1 MAVSGIYCGEG
12 HRLVAVVNRRQFLS
26 QRRRREVL
34 QRPIVRVRYSRP
46 ILGERLVFT
55 SLAGS
60 FRPADKPANMFRFI
74 NDVEEDPYMMDPFAA
89 HRQQMRSMFGPFA
102 MDPFA
107 LTPQIQAPRPPRRQ
121 AGALTPFGMMGMG
134 GGFMDMFGM
143 MGEMMGNMERMSGSP
158 NCQTFSSSTV
168 ISYSSIDSGAPK
180 VYQQT
185 SSTRTG
191 PGGIRETRQ
200 SERDSESGLERLA
213 IGHHIGERA
222 HIMER
227 SRNRR
232 TGDREE
238 RQDFINL
245 DESEADAFDE
255 EWRTQAG
262 RFAQPNARTLD
273 YGRDRRGGGQQLA
286 LPAAPSYTPPPGHRH
301 ESPRHRQPQSRP
313 RYDW

>member
-1 MAVSGIYCGEG
+1 
-12 HRLVAVVNRRQFLS
+12 
-26 QRRRREVL
+26 
-34 QRPIVRVRYSRP
+34 
-46 ILGERLVFT
+46 
-55 SLAGS
+55 
-60 FRPADKPANMFRFI
+60 MFRFL
-74 NDVEEDPYMMDPFAA
+74 NDVDDDPYMMDPFAA
-89 HRQQMRSMFGPFA
+89 HRQQMRLMFGPFG

-107 LTPQIQAPRPPRRQ
+107 LAPQIQAPRAPRRQ
-121 AGALTPFGMMGMG
+121 AGPLAPYGMMGMGGGG

-143 MGEMMGNMERMSGSP
+143 MGDLMGNVDRMSGSP

-168 ISYSSIDSGAPK
+168 ISYSSSDSGPPE

-185 SSTRTG
+185 SATRTG

-200 SERDSESGLERLA
+200 SMRDSESGLERLA
-213 IGHHIGERA
+213 IGHHIGERG
-222 HIMER
+222 HVMER

-245 DESEADAFDE
+245 DETDAGAFDE
-255 EWRTQAG
+255 EWRREAVRYVPPT
-262 RFAQPNARTLD
+262 ARALE

-286 LPAAPSYTPPPGHRH
+286 LTAPPTSTTPPGHRLD
-301 ESPRHRQPQSRP
+301 SPRHRQPTTRP

>member
-1 MAVSGIYCGEG
+1 
-12 HRLVAVVNRRQFLS
+12 
-26 QRRRREVL
+26 
-34 QRPIVRVRYSRP
+34 
-46 ILGERLVFT
+46 
-55 SLAGS
+55 
-60 FRPADKPANMFRFI
+60 MFRFL
-74 NDVEEDPYMMDPFAA
+74 NDAEDDPFMMDPFAA
-89 HRQQMRSMFGPFA
+89 HRQQMRTMFGPFA

-107 LTPQIQAPRPPRRQ
+107 LAPQIQPHRAARRQ
-121 AGALTPFGMMGMG
+121 AGPLAPFGMMGMG

-168 ISYSSIDSGAPK
+168 ISYSSTDPGAPK

-185 SSTRTG
+185 SQTRTG
-191 PGGIRETRQ
+191 PGGLRETRQ
-200 SERDSESGLERLA
+200 SMRDSESGLERLA

-222 HIMER
+222 HILER

-245 DESEADAFDE
+245 DESEAAAFDE
-255 EWRTQAG
+255 EWRREAG
-262 RFAQPNARTLD
+262 RYAPPHARGLE
-273 YGRDRRGGGQQLA
+273 YGQDLRGGGQQLA
-286 LPAAPSYTPPPGHRH
+286 LPAPSSSTPPHRH
-301 ESPRHRQPQSRP
+301 ESPRHRQHHTRP

>member
-1 MAVSGIYCGEG
+1 
-12 HRLVAVVNRRQFLS
+12 
-26 QRRRREVL
+26 
-34 QRPIVRVRYSRP
+34 
-46 ILGERLVFT
+46 
-55 SLAGS
+55 
-60 FRPADKPANMFRFI
+60 MFRFL
-74 NDVEEDPYMMDPFAA
+74 NDGDDDPFMMDPFAA
-89 HRQQMRSMFGPFA
+89 HRQQMRTMFGPFA

-107 LTPQIQAPRPPRRQ
+107 LTPQIQPHSVARRQ
-121 AGALTPFGMMGMG
+121 AGALAPFGMMGMG

-143 MGEMMGNMERMSGSP
+143 MGEMMGSMERMSGSP

-168 ISYSSIDSGAPK
+168 ISYSSTDPGAPK

-185 SSTRTG
+185 SQTRTG

-200 SERDSESGLERLA
+200 SMRDSQSGLERLA

-245 DESEADAFDE
+245 DESEAAAFDE
-255 EWRTQAG
+255 EWRREAG
-262 RFAQPNARTLD
+262 RYAPPHARGLEYAQDP
-273 YGRDRRGGGQQLA
+273 RGGGQQLA
-286 LPAAPSYTPPPGHRH
+286 LPAPSSSTPPHRH
-301 ESPRHRQPQSRP
+301 ESPRHRQHHTRP

>member
-1 MAVSGIYCGEG
+1 
-12 HRLVAVVNRRQFLS
+12 
-26 QRRRREVL
+26 
-34 QRPIVRVRYSRP
+34 
-46 ILGERLVFT
+46 
-55 SLAGS
+55 
-60 FRPADKPANMFRFI
+60 MFRFL
-74 NDVEEDPYMMDPFAA
+74 NDVDDDPFMMDPFAA
-89 HRQQMRSMFGPFA
+89 HRRQMSLFGPFG

-107 LTPQIQAPRPPRRQ
+107 LAPQMQPHRAPRRQ
-121 AGALTPFGMMGMG
+121 AGPLTPFGMMGMG

-143 MGEMMGNMERMSGSP
+143 MGEMMENMERMSGSP

-168 ISYSSIDSGAPK
+168 ISYSSLDTGAPK

-185 SSTRTG
+185 SETRTG

-200 SERDSESGLERLA
+200 SMRDSESGLERLA
-213 IGHHIGERA
+213 IGHHIGPRA

-245 DESEADAFDE
+245 DESEAAAFDE
-255 EWRTQAG
+255 EWRREAG
-262 RFAQPNARTLD
+262 RYAPPNARGLD
-273 YGRDRRGGGQQLA
+273 YGRDRRAGGQQLA
-286 LPAAPSYTPPPGHRH
+286 LPAPPSSTPPPGHRH
-301 ESPRHRQPQSRP
+301 ESPRHRQPHTRP

>member
-1 MAVSGIYCGEG
+1 
-12 HRLVAVVNRRQFLS
+12 
-26 QRRRREVL
+26 
-34 QRPIVRVRYSRP
+34 
-46 ILGERLVFT
+46 
-55 SLAGS
+55 
-60 FRPADKPANMFRFI
+60 MFRFI
-74 NDVEEDPYMMDPFAA
+74 NDVDDDPYMLDPFAA
-89 HRQQMRSMFGPFA
+89 HRQQMRSMFGPFG

-107 LTPQIQAPRPPRRQ
+107 LTPQIQPPRAPRRQ

-143 MGEMMGNMERMSGSP
+143 MGEMMENMERISGSP

-168 ISYSSIDSGAPK
+168 ISYSSTDAGTPT

-185 SSTRTG
+185 HQTRHG

-200 SERDSESGLERLA
+200 SMRDSESGVERLA

-245 DESEADAFDE
+245 DETEAEAFDA

-262 RFAQPNARTLD
+262 RYAAPSTRGLD
-273 YGRDRRGGGQQLA
+273 YARDRRAGGQQLA
-286 LPAAPSYTPPPGHRH
+286 LTAPPGSTTPPGHRH
-301 ESPRHRQPQSRP
+301 DSPRHQPPQSRP

>member
-1 MAVSGIYCGEG
+1 
-12 HRLVAVVNRRQFLS
+12 
-26 QRRRREVL
+26 
-34 QRPIVRVRYSRP
+34 
-46 ILGERLVFT
+46 
-55 SLAGS
+55 
-60 FRPADKPANMFRFI
+60 MFRFL
-74 NDVEEDPYMMDPFAA
+74 NDVDDDPFMMDPFAA
-89 HRQQMRSMFGPFA
+89 HRQQMRSLFGPLA
-102 MDPFA
+102 IEPFPLA
-107 LTPQIQAPRPPRRQ
+107 PHIQPHRAPRQQ
-121 AGALTPFGMMGMG
+121 AGPVTPFGMMGMG

-168 ISYSSIDSGAPK
+168 ISYSSLDAGAPK

-185 SSTRTG
+185 SQTRTA

-200 SERDSESGLERLA
+200 SMRDSESGLERLA

-245 DESEADAFDE
+245 DETEAEAFDE
-255 EWRTQAG
+255 EWRREAG
-262 RFAQPNARTLD
+262 RYGPPNTRGLE
-273 YGRDRRGGGQQLA
+273 YSRDRRAGGQQLA
-286 LPAAPSYTPPPGHRH
+286 LTAPPSSTSPPGNRH
-301 ESPRHRQPQSRP
+301 DSPRHRQHHTRP